1 VDLMDAESA
10 GALAPI
16 EVDPS
21 ALSAPPAEPA
31 TSDEPRVS
39 IGRYLVPLRWAL
51 SWSRGDCRDC
61 SGKGWIERVDQRGVR
76 VLCHRCVMP
85 TATRKLKEQMRAASP
100 QMVPLAPP
108 APDPREVERHERK
121 VAALRRDLGNLE
133 DELTGRGVKHLRAVE
148 AQRQACGAVI
158 AAEQELATRVLVQ
171 TVKADTLGEEVVALE
186 KELGEEVMALEKE
199 IATRRQALNGAIE
212 LLASLRREHETAQS
226 QRAALES
233 PVQRADERFQRD
245 TAGLRKE
252 IARAR
257 RRLDLALARWSPRE
271 GEGDAA
277 PSGQVGAGGM
287 P

>member
-1 VDLMDAESA
+1 VDVMDAAST
-10 GALAPI
+10 
-16 EVDPS
+16 
-21 ALSAPPAEPA
+21 SAPPEPVSVEPA
-31 TSDEPRVS
+31 APGTPTPQPEGEERVL
-39 IGRYLVPLRWAL
+39 IGRYSVPLAWAL
-51 SWSRGDCRDC
+51 SCGRGDCRDC

-85 TATRKLKEQMRAASP
+85 RATRRLDEQMRAA
-100 QMVPLAPP
+100 QQLHVPLA
-108 APDPREVERHERK
+108 APGPDAAEQERHQRK
-121 VAALRRDLGNLE
+121 VSALRRQLAELE
-133 DELTGRGVKHLRAVE
+133 DELTRRGVRHERAVE
-148 AQRQACGAVI
+148 AERQACGALI
-158 AAEQELATRVLVQ
+158 AAEQEASTRVLVQ
-171 TVKADTLGEEVVALE
+171 SVKVDTLREEVVALE

-199 IATRRQALNGAIE
+199 IATRRRALNGSIE
-212 LLASLRREHETAQS
+212 LLASLRREHETAQA